1 MRVKH
6 KIIITLLLLLM
17 MPLFICSCN
26 STDYRYNINRFVG
39 DYQTKPDFY
48 FVDVRLFEDTTHK
61 SIMNRGD
68 WIIDFTENGYYY
80 LTLENRD
87 IAFYERKF
95 DPNLTVIIQDAMK
108 MLGKNVKLKKK
119 EIIFTDSNESYII
132 ENSEYSQMVGDCL
145 EINTCEKEDGSTAFT
160 RGFYYIDEEGK
171 ERKELSVNFNK
182 KVQGLDGMVY
192 NCYINLRIYKK

>member
-26 STDYRYNINRFVG
+26 STDYRYNINRFIG
-39 DYQTKPDFY
+39 DYQTQPDFY

-61 SIMNRGD
+61 TIMDTSAR
-68 WIIDFTENGYYY
+68 IIEFTENGFYY

-95 DPNLTVIIQDAMK
+95 DPNLTVVIQDSIK
-108 MLGKNVKLKKK
+108 MLGKNIKLKKK
-119 EIIFTDSNESYII
+119 EIVFTDSNESYII
-132 ENSEYSQMVGDCL
+132 KDSHYTNLFGNCL

-160 RGFYYIDEEGK
+160 RGYYQIDEEGK
-171 ERKELSVNFNK
+171 EIKELSITFNK
-182 KVQGLDGMVY
+182 EVQGLDGIVY
-192 NCYINLRIYKK
+192 NCFINLRTYKK